1 MERISFCRYIQQ
13 SQQYSIYQK
22 GKDSFTLESKL
33 LLRPK
38 PSKGIIGLGSDCD
51 IQFSRDRKP
60 HRYVCTDEYDLYE
73 VDDRYCCPPCRRT
86 AKHATVRLAW
96 FTRNGV
102 WWIREPL
109 MELGHPGWRSLP
121 FVLFIFPFCYHSPDT
136 DSIAF
141 NSKHVS
147 FVIFKSLPQREKIWR
162 TAVIKKWNDTRQYQ
176 T

>member
-60 HRYVCTDEYDLYE
+60 RRYVCTDEYDLYE
-73 VDDRYCCPPCRRT
+73 ADDRYCCPPCRRT

-109 MELGHPGWRSLP
+109 MGLGHPGWRSLP
-121 FVLFIFPFCYHSPDT
+121 FMLFIFPFCYHSPTPILSPSTQNMSVLLFLSRYHKGRKYDE
-136 DSIAF
+136 
-141 NSKHVS
+141 
-147 FVIFKSLPQREKIWR
+147 LQ
-162 TAVIKKWNDTRQYQ
+162 
-176 T
+176 